1 MSGDLK
7 PALPGRADPE
17 RTLLRTALVS
27 WLTHPP
33 RGRAGVNVGSR
44 AFMAL
49 RLGSPCEEPAAGVTD
64 PAELL
69 VAAHAS
75 ALALIL
81 AEMLDSDQTPAREL
95 VVSASYELAGS
106 SYEVNAIEFS
116 VQGRVA
122 TTDAQRFEAT
132 ARLAAE
138 RCRQSFGLGVGRE
151 ITIHSSLA

>member
-1 MSGDLK
+1 
-7 PALPGRADPE
+7 
-17 RTLLRTALVS
+17 
-27 WLTHPP
+27 
-33 RGRAGVNVGSR
+33 
-44 AFMAL
+44 MAL
-49 RLGSPCEEPAAGVTD
+49 RLGSLGEEPASGVSD
-64 PAELL
+64 PGELL

-81 AEMLDSDQTPAREL
+81 AEMLDAGQTPAREL

-122 TTDAQRFEAT
+122 AIDAQRFEAA